1 MGVLT
6 PVVND
11 INKRLQQIH
20 DLDRIHPEKAAEM
33 VIKVYSSLDLS
44 WIFNIHFLR
53 IHCLLLFLFIGNGT
67 LPTSAAD
74 YKYHKYTPKN
84 PIPSLLHVN
93 GKDVKIL
100 VSQLP
105 TQTINPL
112 YISRSLVLHCLQ
124 LYLKSMDSTNGLQL
138 IENIFYNLKEA
149 VQNRNLHCSF

>member
-53 IHCLLLFLFIGNGT
+53 IH
-67 LPTSAAD
+67 
-74 YKYHKYTPKN
+74 
-84 PIPSLLHVN
+84 SLLHVN

-138 IENIFYNLKEA
+138 IERIFYNLKEA